1 MKNENKILSMDD
13 YLKNLSIPDEV
24 LMKIKKLNNFDLLML
39 LSEIDEYGWEK
50 AKVTLEMILQ
60 QKQYQNL

>member
-60 QKQYQNL
+60 QKQ